1 MFSSLNQ
8 HCSHFGYSVK
18 DEIPYLLSSNHYPP
32 ATTSPISQS
41 RIRRDISSDYYE
53 YTTTISPIESLV
65 EYSHDHVPLLVCLA
79 VFYVTM
85 DFVWLITAIP
95 YNRIF
100 TKNRKHW
107 KKMTDYQIIKHANY
121 ILSGH
126 FTCFQ
131 FLLAVMIVVGVFYAQ
146 DVHNTSFLLFSTVS
160 ISLIL
165 AVFAYVVFVFGQ
177 IYQILIAISVA
188 EDMLCRR
195 EETRSEYEIGVK
207 QTERKLW
214 IRYLW
219 KMFLIR
225 DFICTTIVVFFDLGH
240 SYSRGMYFHYTQM
253 YLLVSLS
260 IYFHVSF
267 LLQTIHNTIYA
278 FVPLVT
284 IGYILNNLLNRHHY
298 SRKAL
303 NPLQTQIKYQL
314 FSITTVQLILLSLSI
329 LLSHFECLPVFVNMH
344 ALSENFETTMAPMG
358 TITLPPYMP
367 HLIGLIL
374 PLVIQVTSLIEENSK
389 TGEIPVRPISPEIY
403 SI

>member
-1 MFSSLNQ
+1 
-8 HCSHFGYSVK
+8 
-18 DEIPYLLSSNHYPP
+18 
-32 ATTSPISQS
+32 
-41 RIRRDISSDYYE
+41 
-53 YTTTISPIESLV
+53 
-65 EYSHDHVPLLVCLA
+65 
-79 VFYVTM
+79 
-85 DFVWLITAIP
+85 
-95 YNRIF
+95 
-100 TKNRKHW
+100 
-107 KKMTDYQIIKHANY
+107 MTDYQIVKHANY

-131 FLLAVMIVVGVFYAQ
+131 FLLAVMIVVGVFYGQ

-177 IYQILIAISVA
+177 IYQISIAISVA

-225 DFICTTIVVFFDLGH
+225 DFICTTVVVFFDLGH

-253 YLLVSLS
+253 YLL
-260 IYFHVSF
+260 
-267 LLQTIHNTIYA
+267 TIHNTIYA

-284 IGYILNNLLNRHHY
+284 ICYILNSLLNRHHY
-298 SRKAL
+298 SRKPL

-314 FSITTVQLILLSLSI
+314 FSITTVQLILLALSI

-344 ALSENFETTMAPMG
+344 ALSENYETTMAPMG

-374 PLVIQVTSLIEENSK
+374 PLIIQVTSWIEENSK
-389 TGEIPVRPISPEIY
+389 TGEIPVRPISPEIF